1 MSGSGRKTFVAGE
14 VLLAQELNDY
24 LMDQSVMNFA
34 SDAARSSA
42 IPTPTE
48 GLLSLTLDNDEIDYY
63 NGSAWVPALPVG
75 SWKTDWTPT
84 ITGGWTA
91 TGTWSTYYTQIG
103 KTVHYSAV
111 FTLTATS
118 GVGTFIFSLPIT
130 ARVAN
135 SQMHAG
141 WSNAGSTSSPLLVRQ
156 NGTTT
161 VSVSA
166 LNAAGTY
173 VGATNFTSTI
183 PGTWAIGNIIAV
195 NGTYEA
201 A

>member
-1 MSGSGRKTFVAGE
+1 MAGQGRKTFVAGD

-34 SDAARSSA
+34 TTAARSSA

-48 GLLSLTLDNDEIDYY
+48 GLLSLTLDNDQIDYY
-63 NGSAWVPALPVG
+63 NGTAWVPALPIG
-75 SWKTDWTPT
+75 AWKTDWSPT

-91 TGTWSTYYTQIG
+91 SGTWSTYYTQIG

-111 FTLTATS
+111 FTLTNTTTP
-118 GVGTFIFSLPIT
+118 GNFVFSLPIT

-135 SQMHAG
+135 SQVHSG

-161 VSVSA
+161 VNVTA
-166 LNAAGTY
+166 MNAAGTY
-173 VGATNFTSTI
+173 LSSTNLAAAI